1 MNKNTFFALA
11 MAPAICMTAY
21 ADNATTA
28 QDTLKGAIIELTE
41 LTKASTD
48 KELEPLIADLHALL
62 EKVTP
67 GILTALEPLTDEERM
82 SILGALSGSP
92 ELAALMQAAEPMGES
107 KAAAAIMPMMGNNNP
122 AAAVDS
128 ISYTAKMQLIDVVAN
143 LTKIA
148 IGLGAD
154 KMAAMMGSC
163 DETEEITIDEEY

>member
-1 MNKNTFFALA
+1 MDKNTFFALA
-11 MAPAICMTAY
+11 LAPAICMTAY

-28 QDTLKGAIIELTE
+28 QDTLKGAIVELTE

-48 KELEPLIADLHALL
+48 KELEPLIAELHALL
-62 EKVTP
+62 TKVTP

-92 ELAALMQAAEPMGES
+92 ELASLMQAAAPMSES
-107 KAAAAIMPMMGNNNP
+107 KAAAAIMPLMESSNP
-122 AAAVDS
+122 TTAVDAV
-128 ISYTAKMQLIDVVAN
+128 SYTAKMQLVDIVAN

-154 KMAAMMGSC
+154 KMVAMMGSC
-163 DETEEITIDEEY
+163 VEEEVTTDEEY

>member
-1 MNKNTFFALA
+1 MDKNTFFALA
-11 MAPAICMTAY
+11 LAPAVCMTAY

-28 QDTLKGAIIELTE
+28 QDTLKGAIVELTE

-48 KELEPLIADLHALL
+48 KELEPLIAELHALL
-62 EKVTP
+62 TKVTP

-92 ELAALMQAAEPMGES
+92 ELASLMQAATPMSES
-107 KAAAAIMPMMGNNNP
+107 KAAAAIMPLMKSTNP
-122 AAAVDS
+122 TTAVDAV
-128 ISYTAKMQLIDVVAN
+128 SYTAKMQLVDIVAN

-154 KMAAMMGSC
+154 KMVALMGSC
-163 DETEEITIDEEY
+163 DEEEVTIDEEY